1 MSDQAPPDDAP
12 AAESTSTTTAAAQQL
27 FGDRYEIQRP
37 LGRGGMAEV
46 FLAHDRLLDRAVA
59 VKVLFPEFSSDA
71 TFVERFRREAQS
83 AANLNHPNVVAVYDW
98 GERDDTYFIVMEYV
112 EGRTLSEVIRGE
124 GPLHPDRAAEVA
136 SDVAAA
142 LAFAHRNGVIHRDIK
157 SGNVMVTP
165 AGQVKVGD
173 FGIAQPF
180 GHDSDDLTS
189 AGSVIGTAAYFS
201 PEQAQGGA
209 LDPRSD
215 LYSLGCVLYEMLTGR
230 PPFTADTP
238 MAIAYKQVHENPL
251 PPSQVGERIPADL
264 DAITMKLLA
273 KNPANRYPSAEDA
286 RADLRRYRDGQP
298 VLAESV
304 LLDPDAVAATPIELE
319 SVVVDEPPRRV
330 GVLVASLVILLAVLA
345 GLLALLADSLGDD
358 DSALA
363 SEAVPRVTGMEV
375 GDARDMLSEAG
386 FIPVT
391 QFEENDDFDED
402 VVFDQNPPA
411 GTKLELGQ
419 EVILRVSSGG
429 STIPIPEVVGLQST
443 QARSLLESNG
453 FIVKEVEEF
462 HDVAAVGEV
471 IDQDPPAKQDVPQ
484 GTQITIYVS
493 KGPEP
498 IEIPDLAGKSDLEAT
513 NTLNNLGFEVAVFEE
528 ESEEV
533 PEEHVIRT
541 DPPAGETLVPGGV
554 VTLIVST
561 GKFIPVP
568 DVTGMTAEEAIAVLR
583 GAGLNPTIEVQE
595 LPPGDP
601 ADGKVISQDPE
612 PGKDIP
618 REGIVVLRVGFAPEP
633 APTTTEPHPT
643 TTDKP
648 TTTAKPTT
656 TTRPTTTTTTGGQG
670 GG

>member
-12 AAESTSTTTAAAQQL
+12 APESSVTTAAAQQL

-59 VKVLFPEFSSDA
+59 VKVLFPEFSADT

-83 AANLNHPNVVAVYDW
+83 AANLNHPNIVAVYDW
-98 GERDDTYFIVMEYV
+98 GEREDTYFIVMEYV
-112 EGRTLSEVIRGE
+112 EGRTLADVIRSE

-136 SDVAAA
+136 SDIAAA

-173 FGIAQPF
+173 FGIAQPV
-180 GHDSDDLTS
+180 GRDSQDLTS
-189 AGSVIGTAAYFS
+189 AGSVVGTAAYFS
-201 PEQAQGGA
+201 PEQAQGNA

-215 LYSLGCVLYEMLTGR
+215 LYSLGCVLYETLTGR
-230 PPFTADTP
+230 PPFSGDTP
-238 MAIAYKQVHENPL
+238 VAIAYKQVHENPV
-251 PPSQVGERIPADL
+251 PPSQVGDDIPTDL
-264 DAITMKLLA
+264 DAICMKLLA
-273 KNPANRYPSAEDA
+273 KNPAHRYPSAEDA
-286 RADLRRYRDGQP
+286 RADLRRFREGQP
-298 VLAESV
+298 VLAEPV
-304 LLDPDAVAATPIELE
+304 QPGTDGPELTPIELE
-319 SVVVDEPPRRV
+319 SVVVEEPPRRV

-345 GLLALLADSLGDD
+345 GLLALLADSLGGDD
-358 DSALA
+358 NAVA
-363 SEAVPRVTGMEV
+363 SDPVPRVTGMEV
-375 GDARDMLSEAG
+375 GDARDLLSEAG

-391 QFEENDDFDED
+391 QFEENDDFDEQ

-411 GTKLELGQ
+411 GTKLDLGA

-484 GTQITIYVS
+484 GTQVTIFIS

-498 IEIPDLAGKSDLEAT
+498 IEIPDMTGKSEIEAT
-513 NTLNNLGFEVAVFEE
+513 NALENLGFEIAVFEE

-533 PEEHVIRT
+533 PEEHIIRT
-541 DPPAGETLVPGGV
+541 DPPAGEKLVPGNV

-568 DVTGMTAEEAIAVLR
+568 DVTNMVAEDAINVLR
-583 GAGLNPTIEVQE
+583 GAGLNPTIEIQE

-601 ADGKVISQDPE
+601 MDGKVISQDPE
-612 PGKDIP
+612 PGKDIA
-618 REGIVVLRVGFAPEP
+618 REGIVILRVGFAPEP
-633 APTTTEPHPT
+633 APTTTEP
-643 TTDKP
+643 
-648 TTTAKPTT
+648 KPTT
-656 TTRPTTTTTTGGQG
+656 TTRPVTTTTRPTTSTTECTGPQCQ
-670 GG
+670 